1 MTLQRWLQLGTA
13 VAAALLV
20 LMIVVAWRS
29 ASEEHRRASDIG
41 ARTQAEMERI
51 EAAANAMENAAA
63 AP

>member
-1 MTLQRWLQLGTA
+1 MTTQRWLQIASAL
-13 VAAALLV
+13 AAALLLVMVV
-20 LMIVVAWRS
+20 LAWRS
-29 ASEEHRRASDIG
+29 AADEHRRANDIG